1 MLKVFSKLSKLAQ
14 PVDSTDSDGTTSH
27 GLTGGSG
34 PVPVLNGSV
43 VSQAEILII
52 HFDNLELE

>member
-1 MLKVFSKLSKLAQ
+1 
-14 PVDSTDSDGTTSH
+14 
-27 GLTGGSG
+27 LTGGSG